1 MTSISPTVAATT
13 PRIPFPLP
21 YTPKAP
27 PPGSA
32 LLNLA
37 ATSTSDQFTNLKL
50 LYRTVQAL
58 DQQLAQPHKDID
70 FILSQLSPAEIAL
83 LPADIQAL
91 RQQAIDAKANADRK
105 FSEQVSLLGLWH
117 VYNDPRYPTE
127 IQKLA
132 VLGYV
137 ISRMHSDARRATWE
151 NEYGVARLYE
161 IEVKQKLVDT
171 YRKILPTLN
180 EVYLL
185 KFYPGFANFPPLSKG
200 NAKIVI
206 EQIGAFNLHE
216 GFLDNKVEILI
227 SDSLLTRMGSQFGH
241 VAIKIGGVVYGRAP
255 GAWSIRDKEEY
266 LSAQETM
273 RSTVGYVIQL
283 DDADKQK
290 LFESVVNKIV
300 KDEKYSLVDHSCSGE
315 VVSSFAELGINI
327 VDPRW
332 TIGDIYAPADID
344 NFLKHST
351 QVIQTNLYPMT

>member
-1 MTSISPTVAATT
+1 MTFTSPNVAATT
-13 PRIPFPLP
+13 PRIPYPLP
-21 YTPKAP
+21 TVPDVPTPRP
-27 PPGSA
+27 A

-37 ATSTSDQFTNLKL
+37 ATSDQFTNLKQ
-50 LYRTVQAL
+50 LYQSVQAL

-91 RQQAIDAKANADRK
+91 RQEVIDAKANADRK

-161 IEVKQKLVDT
+161 IEVKQKLVET
-171 YRKILPTLN
+171 YRTILPTLN

-185 KFYPGFANFPPLSKG
+185 KFYPDYAYFPARSKAG
-200 NAKIVI
+200 AKLLI
-206 EQIGAFNLHE
+206 EQIGALNLHE
-216 GFLDNKVEILI
+216 GFMDNKVEILI
-227 SDSLLTRMGSQFGH
+227 SDSQLTRMGSQFGH
-241 VAIKIGGVVYGRAP
+241 VAIKIGAVVYGRAP
-255 GAWSIRDKEEY
+255 AAWDIRAKEEY
-266 LSAQETM
+266 LIGQNARNTI
-273 RSTVGYVIQL
+273 GYVIQL
-283 DDADKQK
+283 DEAEKQK
-290 LFESVVNKIV
+290 LFQSVVNKIV
-300 KDEKYSLVDHSCSGE
+300 RDAKYSLIDHSCSGE
-315 VVSSFAELGINI
+315 IVASFAELGINV

-344 NFLKHST
+344 NFLKHSK
-351 QVIQTNLYPMT
+351 QVIQTNLYPAK

>member
-1 MTSISPTVAATT
+1 MTFTTPTVAATT

-21 YTPKAP
+21 YVPKAP

-32 LLNLA
+32 LLNLT
-37 ATSTSDQFTNLKL
+37 ATTSDQFTNLKT

-91 RQQAIDAKANADRK
+91 RQEVIDAKANADRK

-151 NEYGVARLYE
+151 NEYGVARLHE

-171 YRKILPTLN
+171 YRTILPTLN

-185 KFYPGFANFPPLSKG
+185 KFYPSFANFPERSHL
-200 NAKIVI
+200 NARTVI

-241 VAIKIGGVVYGRAP
+241 VAIKIGGVIYGRAP
-255 GAWSIRDKEEY
+255 EAWSIREQEEY
-266 LSAQETM
+266 LSKQKTM
-273 RSTVGYVIQL
+273 RGTIGYVIQL

-315 VVSSFAELGINI
+315 IVASFAELGINV

-332 TIGDIYAPADID
+332 TIGDIYAPTDID
-344 NFLKHST
+344 NFLKHSK
-351 QVIQTNLYPMT
+351 QVIQTNLYPMK